1 MRKVLLVC
9 AAGMSTSL
17 LMNKMRDYAASINYE
32 MEVEAHP
39 VSSVED
45 KGPEADVILLG
56 PQIRFNLTRVKGLF
70 PDKPVEAIDIQAYG
84 MMDGQKV
91 VEHVRSLLGDN

>member
-17 LMNKMRDYAASINYE
+17 LMNKMRDYASSVGYE

-39 VSSVED
+39 VSDVAD
-45 KGPEADVILLG
+45 KGKEADVILLG
-56 PQIRFNLTRVKGLF
+56 PQIRFNLNKVKGLF
-70 PDKPVEAIDIQAYG
+70 PDKPVEAVDIQAYG
-84 MMDGQKV
+84 TMNGEKV
-91 VEHVRSLLGDN
+91 VEHVKALLGD